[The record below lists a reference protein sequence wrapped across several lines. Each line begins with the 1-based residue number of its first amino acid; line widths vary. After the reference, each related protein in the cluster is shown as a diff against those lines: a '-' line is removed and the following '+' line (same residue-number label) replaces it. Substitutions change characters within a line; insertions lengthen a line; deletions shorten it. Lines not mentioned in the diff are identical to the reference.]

1 MQKITEFMRHLM
13 ILILICFVSV
23 FASKAQKPILT
34 HRDSIVVVDGD
45 TLPHFNLPTTNVYDE
60 KNNRRRH
67 EDQQYWRMVMRVKKV
82 LPYAKE
88 AAALLKKYESEVP
101 DNARGRDRRV
111 YIRKAE
117 DELMNKYGA
126 TLKKMSI
133 NDGRVL
139 IKLIDRETNKVS
151 YDLIHELKGD
161 VSAVFWQGVARIFG
175 NNLKSK
181 YDPWGEDRQI
191 EQIIQYIEMGII

>member
-1 MQKITEFMRHLM
+1 LSENSAHMKRLATSIFIFCLLTFAVLAQNPPSPQYVPGILM
-13 ILILICFVSV
+13 
-23 FASKAQKPILT
+23 
-34 HRDSIVVVDGD
+34 GND
-45 TLPHFNLPTTNVYDE
+45 TLPHLDLPTVDVFPKKAFKRKSE
-60 KNNRRRH
+60 
-67 EDQQYWRMVMRVKKV
+67 EQQYWRLVWRVKKV

-88 AAALLKKYESEVP
+88 AALLVKKYEMEVSP
-101 DNARGRDRRV
+101 DARGKDRRV
-111 YIRKAE
+111 YVRKAE
-117 DELMNKYGA
+117 EELMKKYGPA
-126 TLKKMSI
+126 MKKLSV

-151 YDLIHELKGD
+151 YDLIHELKGG

>member
-1 MQKITEFMRHLM
+1 MKHLL
-13 ILILICFVSV
+13 ILILICFAFV
-23 FASKAQKPILT
+23 FASRAQKPILS

-45 TLPHFNLPTTNVYDE
+45 TLPHFNLSTTNIYNE
-60 KNNRRRH
+60 KNIRRKH
-67 EDQQYWRMVMRVKKV
+67 HHDQQYWRLVMRVKKV

-88 AAALLKKYESEVP
+88 AAALLKKYELEVP
-101 DNARGRDRRV
+101 PDARGRDRRV
-111 YIRKAE
+111 YIRRAE
-117 DELMNKYGA
+117 DELMNKYGS

-151 YDLIHELKGD
+151 YELIHELKGD

>member
-1 MQKITEFMRHLM
+1 MRQLLTV
-13 ILILICFVSV
+13 IIICF
-23 FASKAQKPILT
+23 ASALATLAQKPIFT
-34 HRDSIVVVDGD
+34 HHDSIVVVNGD
-45 TLPHFNLPTTNVYDE
+45 TLPHFNLSTTTIYND
-60 KNNRRRH
+60 KNKPKKH
-67 EDQQYWRMVMRVKKV
+67 QDQQYWRLVMRVKKV

-88 AAALLKKYESEVP
+88 AAALMKKYEQEVP
-101 DNARGRDRRV
+101 ADARGKDRRV

-117 DELMNKYGA
+117 DELMEKYGP
-126 TLKKMSI
+126 TLKKFSI
-133 NDGRVL
+133 NDGKVL

-151 YDLIHELKGD
+151 YELIHELKGD

-175 NNLKSK
+175 NNLKTK